1 MAFNTTSK
9 HIFVVIGAEYEYMP
23 VGANYLAQALSENG
37 ETVIYLEQPSF
48 LSFVK
53 NPLYFGRIF
62 KKFFYFSLNNRRVN
76 IITITSKILPIRKEI
91 FFKKIGLGFLYQL
104 QEKLLNLEINLI
116 KRKLKKKYSDGSVIV
131 LFNDPF
137 SYKVAKKFKQSIVI
151 FRACDR
157 YDKYPGWENQEE
169 RIKDIYIKAISE
181 SNIVLATSDFIY
193 DEIIQFRKEKVF
205 LFPNGYQDF
214 KQNTLFVPS
223 ELRKIPQPIIGFVG
237 AVNDWIDIKLIEEVA
252 KNRPQYSFVIIGP
265 VLNKKIQT
273 LKTLKNIYILGY
285 KKRYILSSYYS
296 NFDVAIAPFIINEL
310 SKGINPIKFYEYL
323 AFGLP
328 VVSTSIKEAEKFKDL
343 IYIAT
348 NTEEFIRKI
357 DEALQER
364 NSQLKEKRKKFALEN
379 SWNNRAKVL
388 IQIVKESGK

>member
-1 MAFNTTSK
+1 MTKDIFERV
-9 HIFVVIGAEYEYMP
+9 FVVIGSEYNYMP

-53 NPLYFGRIF
+53 NPLYFWRIF
-62 KKFFYFSLNNRRVN
+62 KKFFYLSLNKRQVN

-91 FFKKIGLGFLYQL
+91 FLKKIGLGFLYQL

-137 SYKVAKKFKQSIVI
+137 SYKVAKKFKQSIII

-169 RIKDIYIKAISE
+169 RIKGIYIKAISE

-237 AVNDWIDIKLIEEVA
+237 AVNDWIDIKLIEEA
-252 KNRPQYSFVIIGP
+252 TKNRPQYSFVIIGP